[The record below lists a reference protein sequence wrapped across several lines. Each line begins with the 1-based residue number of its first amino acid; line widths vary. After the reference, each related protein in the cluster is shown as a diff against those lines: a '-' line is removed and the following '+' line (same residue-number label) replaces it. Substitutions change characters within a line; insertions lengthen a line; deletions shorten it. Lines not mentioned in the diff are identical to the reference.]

1 MRRTRRERFVV
12 GFADRFFDILSDLLE
27 EMILPFS
34 LISRWIRGKLPLW
47 MAWDIF
53 WSTWAPFRIVRRWY
67 GRCLV
72 WKDRRYRGHDEF
84 HPSLDM
90 NVRAMLTMTEDEQE
104 EYLADLCRRRQGQHE
119 ADISRS
125 HS

>member
-1 MRRTRRERFVV
+1 MRRTRRERFAV

-34 LISRWIRGKLPLW
+34 LLSRWVQGNLPLGL
-47 MAWDIF
+47 AWDLF
-53 WSTWAPFRIVRRWY
+53 WSTWVPFKLCRRLWGRHLVR
-67 GRCLV
+67 
-72 WKDRRYRGHDEF
+72 KDRAYRGHDEF

-90 NVRAMLTMTEDEQE
+90 NIRAMLTMTEDEQE
-104 EYLADLCRRRQGQHE
+104 EYLADLCRRRQAQHE
-119 ADISRS
+119 ADISRR

>member
-67 GRCLV
+67 GRYLV

-90 NVRAMLTMTEDEQE
+90 NVRAMLTMTEAEQE

-119 ADISRS
+119 ADISRRT
-125 HS
+125 

>member
-1 MRRTRRERFVV
+1 MRRSFRERLVVSLSNRVFDFVGKV
-12 GFADRFFDILSDLLE
+12 LE
-27 EMILPFS
+27 EIFLPFS
-34 LISRWIRGKLPLW
+34 LLSRWARGKLPLW
-47 MAWDIF
+47 MAWDILRT
-53 WSTWAPFRIVRRWY
+53 TWAPFRIVRRWH
-67 GRCLV
+67 GRYLA

-119 ADISRS
+119 DGISRRT
-125 HS
+125 